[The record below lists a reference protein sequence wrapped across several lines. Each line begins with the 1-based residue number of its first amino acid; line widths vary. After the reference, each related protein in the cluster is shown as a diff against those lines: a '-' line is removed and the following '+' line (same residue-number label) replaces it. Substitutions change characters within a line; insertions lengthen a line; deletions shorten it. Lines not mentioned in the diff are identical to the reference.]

1 MARNEQTDGDAE
13 TQYRVLL
20 VDDHE
25 IVRRGLRA
33 VLQERA
39 EIAVVGE
46 AGTVQSGIE
55 EAARL
60 QPDIV
65 VMDLRLPDGSGVEA
79 CREIRSQSPD
89 TKVIILTSYADED
102 ALFAA
107 VMAGASGYVLK
118 DLDPDRLQEAIVTVG
133 RGGSLL
139 DPKLATAVLERLR
152 RGGAQHPADDKFST
166 LSPQEDR
173 ILGYIG
179 EGLTNRE
186 IAELLNLSEKTIKN
200 YVSQIYAK
208 LHIKRRSQA
217 ATIATERRLR
227 KHE

>member
-1 MARNEQTDGDAE
+1 M
-13 TQYRVLL
+13 
-20 VDDHE
+20 
-25 IVRRGLRA
+25 
-33 VLQERA
+33 
-39 EIAVVGE
+39 
-46 AGTVQSGIE
+46 QSGFE